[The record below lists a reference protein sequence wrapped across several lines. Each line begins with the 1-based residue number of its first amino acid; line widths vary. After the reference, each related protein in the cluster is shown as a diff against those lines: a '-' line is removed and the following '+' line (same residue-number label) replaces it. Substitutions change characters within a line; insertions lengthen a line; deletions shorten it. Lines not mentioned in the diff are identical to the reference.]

1 MAMPFFD
8 RKHRF
13 PLESRSDLTLFW
25 PLLRICR
32 ASVSVVCMR
41 SEAPVGVVEP
51 FVLLSNDLTP
61 CYFSVSK
68 LHWLIFLHTLLW
80 NLTTTTIYAA
90 VGPNCCENSPA
101 LVSPSSPPLLHH
113 FQVKVG
119 LSLPTSF
126 TPLHFTWEDSREMH
140 DAYEMRQHLFYFFYY
155 RWNGLSHI
163 RM

>member
-1 MAMPFFD
+1 MTMPFFD

-90 VGPNCCENSPA
+90 VDPNCCDNTPA
-101 LVSPSSPPLLHH
+101 LVFPSNPPFSPPFPGQSRLE
-113 FQVKVG
+113 
-119 LSLPTSF
+119 LPDM
-126 TPLHFTWEDSREMH
+126 LQFTWEDSREMH
-140 DAYEMRQHLFYFFYY
+140 DAYEMRQHLFFFFYY
-155 RWNGLSHI
+155 WWNGL
-163 RM
+163 